1 MRKNISKTIFITVFL
16 LMLVPNCVLAETAEE
31 LYGRIVKDG
40 KIYLDTIKPQN
51 MEDSEGLLTYACGKY
66 STDEFTVYCT
76 ATDDGTYNK
85 GELNFF
91 DKKDGDNPAVI
102 KSVEFVYG
110 DYDKDIYE
118 RIKKYKDK
126 FPTEGEIETN
136 LFRLDD
142 LEIINYINNG
152 GYGKTFSMEM
162 TNKVINYSGDFN
174 KILGNSNIKA
184 ILDARAGWDEM
195 FTHGGFGFVVL
206 TYNGFAYNVVDT
218 AGVKGNKVLYIPSS
232 TEDTREAFIQAAKK
246 RVKDYLG
253 KDIEITYGGQIA
265 DIDEDNNWQCIPM
278 EEVVNVDNTLGEYYI
293 FTINGEDYEFFI
305 EKNDSKMK
313 NDVLLTTKDFITGSS
328 ITTASSSVPLD
339 SKIQYNLLDKNSVEY
354 KELIEKLG
362 LKMGLAADIKLF
374 SNVKDSYITK
384 LDDGTFKVYIAI
396 DDDMN
401 LADLKAYYLK
411 DDGTKEIHD
420 VTIENGYAVFETNHF
435 STYVLGS
442 TTGISNPSTF
452 DNVSLYVGLLL
463 ISMIG
468 ATGTVLCL
476 KKAKIN

>member
-1 MRKNISKTIFITVFL
+1 M
-16 LMLVPNCVLAETAEE
+16 
-31 LYGRIVKDG
+31 
-40 KIYLDTIKPQN
+40 DTIKPQN

-76 ATDDGTYNK
+76 ATDETYNK

-126 FPTEGEIETN
+126 FPTEGTIEEN

-152 GYGKTFSMEM
+152 GYGKTFSIEM

-206 TYNGFAYNVVDT
+206 TYNGFAYNVVNT

-232 TEDTREAFIQAAKK
+232 TEDTREAFI
-246 RVKDYLG
+246 
-253 KDIEITYGGQIA
+253 
-265 DIDEDNNWQCIPM
+265 
-278 EEVVNVDNTLGEYYI
+278 
-293 FTINGEDYEFFI
+293 
-305 EKNDSKMK
+305 
-313 NDVLLTTKDFITGSS
+313 
-328 ITTASSSVPLD
+328 
-339 SKIQYNLLDKNSVEY
+339 
-354 KELIEKLG
+354 
-362 LKMGLAADIKLF
+362 
-374 SNVKDSYITK
+374 
-384 LDDGTFKVYIAI
+384 
-396 DDDMN
+396 
-401 LADLKAYYLK
+401 
-411 DDGTKEIHD
+411 
-420 VTIENGYAVFETNHF
+420 
-435 STYVLGS
+435 
-442 TTGISNPSTF
+442 
-452 DNVSLYVGLLL
+452 
-463 ISMIG
+463 
-468 ATGTVLCL
+468 
-476 KKAKIN
+476 

>member
-1 MRKNISKTIFITVFL
+1 MILNVSGRTDIIAFYSNWFMNRLEEGFIDVRNPFNPKLVSRIYFEDVDLILFCTKNPISILDKINKINKPILFHVTVT
-16 LMLVPNCVLAETAEE
+16 P
-31 LYGRIVKDG
+31 
-40 KIYLDTIKPQN
+40 
-51 MEDSEGLLTYACGKY
+51 
-66 STDEFTVYCT
+66 
-76 ATDDGTYNK
+76 YNK
-85 GELNFF
+85 DIEPYVPSKKEIIDAVKKLSNIIGKENLCIRYDPIFLSNKYNVDYHIKAF
-91 DKKDGDNPAVI
+91 DKLCSLLDGYVNTIIVSFIDDYKNVRNNRKVLNYREFNEEDYKIIGENFSRIAKLHNMTI
-102 KSVEFVYG
+102 QTCFEDRNLVEYG
-110 DYDKDIYE
+110 FTKGE
-118 RIKKYKDK
+118 CLSHELAYKL
-126 FPTEGEIETN
+126 T
-136 LFRLDD
+136 
-142 LEIINYINNG
+142 
-152 GYGKTFSMEM
+152 GKTYKNW
-162 TNKVINYSGDFN
+162 T
-174 KILGNSNIKA
+174 
-184 ILDARAGWDEM
+184 
-195 FTHGGFGFVVL
+195 
-206 TYNGFAYNVVDT
+206 
-218 AGVKGNKVLYIPSS
+218 
-232 TEDTREAFIQAAKK
+232 AKK

-328 ITTASSSVPLD
+328 ITTSSSSVPLD

>member
-16 LMLVPNCVLAETAEE
+16 LMLVPSCVLAETAEE

-76 ATDDGTYNK
+76 ATDETYNK

-126 FPTEGEIETN
+126 FPTEGTIEEN

-152 GYGKTFSMEM
+152 GYGKTFSIEM

-206 TYNGFAYNVVDT
+206 TYNGFAYNVVNT

-305 EKNDSKMK
+305 EK
-313 NDVLLTTKDFITGSS
+313 T
-328 ITTASSSVPLD
+328 
-339 SKIQYNLLDKNSVEY
+339 
-354 KELIEKLG
+354 
-362 LKMGLAADIKLF
+362 
-374 SNVKDSYITK
+374 
-384 LDDGTFKVYIAI
+384 IA
-396 DDDMN
+396 
-401 LADLKAYYLK
+401 K
-411 DDGTKEIHD
+411 
-420 VTIENGYAVFETNHF
+420 
-435 STYVLGS
+435 
-442 TTGISNPSTF
+442 
-452 DNVSLYVGLLL
+452 
-463 ISMIG
+463 
-468 ATGTVLCL
+468 
-476 KKAKIN
+476 

>member
-1 MRKNISKTIFITVFL
+1 MRKNISKIIFIAVFL
-16 LMLVPNCVLAETAEE
+16 LMLIPNCVLAETAEE
-31 LYGRIVKDG
+31 LYNRIVKDG

-51 MEDSEGLLTYACGKY
+51 MDDSEGLLAYACGKY
-66 STDEFTVYCT
+66 STDKFTVYCN
-76 ATDDGTYNK
+76 AIDETYNK
-85 GELNFF
+85 GDINFF
-91 DKKDGDNPAVI
+91 DRKDENNPPVT
-102 KSVEFVYG
+102 KRVEFVYG

-206 TYNGFAYNVVDT
+206 TYNGFAYNVVNT

-232 TEDTREAFIQAAKK
+232 TEDTREAFILAAKK
-246 RVKDYLG
+246 RIKDYLE
-253 KDIEITYGGQIA
+253 KDIEITYGGQIT
-265 DIDEDNNWQCIPM
+265 DIDEDNNWTCIPM

-313 NDVLLTTKDFITGSS
+313 NDVVLTTKDFITGSS

-339 SKIQYNLLDKNSVEY
+339 SKIQYNLVDKNSVEY
-354 KELIEKLG
+354 KELMEKLG
-362 LKMGLAADIKLF
+362 LKMGLVADIKLF

-396 DDDMN
+396 NNDMN

-442 TTGISNPSTF
+442 TTEISNPSTL

-468 ATGTVLCL
+468 ATSAVVCL
-476 KKAKIN
+476 KKVRIK

>member
-1 MRKNISKTIFITVFL
+1 MEKNIFKISFIVVFL

-31 LYGRIVKDG
+31 LYNRIVKDG
-40 KIYLDTIKPQN
+40 KIYLDTVKPQN
-51 MEDSEGLLTYACGKY
+51 RDDSEGLLTYACGKY

-76 ATDDGTYNK
+76 ATDETYNK

-91 DKKDGDNPAVI
+91 DKKDEDNPAVI

-110 DYDKDIYE
+110 DYNKDIYE
-118 RIKKYKDK
+118 RIKKYKEK
-126 FPTEGEIETN
+126 FPTEGTIEEN

-152 GYGKTFSMEM
+152 GYGKTFSIEM

-195 FTHGGFGFVVL
+195 FTHGGFGFLVL
-206 TYNGFAYNVVDT
+206 TYNGFAYNIVNT

-232 TEDTREAFIQAAKK
+232 TENTREAFIQTAKK

-278 EEVVNVDNTLGEYYI
+278 EEVVNVNNTLGEYYI

-339 SKIQYNLLDKNSVEY
+339 SKIQYSLLDKNSDEY
-354 KELIEKLG
+354 KDLIKKLG
-362 LKMGLAADIKLF
+362 LKMGLVADIKLF

-384 LDDGTFKVYIAI
+384 LDNGTFKVYIAI
-396 DDDMN
+396 DNNMN

-411 DDGTKEIHD
+411 DDGTKEVHD
-420 VTIENGYAVFETNHF
+420 VTIENGYAVFETDHF

-442 TTGISNPSTF
+442 TTGISNPSTL
-452 DNVSLYVGLLL
+452 DNLSLYIGILL

-468 ATGTVLCL
+468 ATGTILCL

>member
-1 MRKNISKTIFITVFL
+1 MKIT
-16 LMLVPNCVLAETAEE
+16 T
-31 LYGRIVKDG
+31 
-40 KIYLDTIKPQN
+40 
-51 MEDSEGLLTYACGKY
+51 
-66 STDEFTVYCT
+66 
-76 ATDDGTYNK
+76 
-85 GELNFF
+85 
-91 DKKDGDNPAVI
+91 
-102 KSVEFVYG
+102 
-110 DYDKDIYE
+110 
-118 RIKKYKDK
+118 
-126 FPTEGEIETN
+126 
-136 LFRLDD
+136 
-142 LEIINYINNG
+142 
-152 GYGKTFSMEM
+152 
-162 TNKVINYSGDFN
+162 
-174 KILGNSNIKA
+174 GN
-184 ILDARAGWDEM
+184 
-195 FTHGGFGFVVL
+195 
-206 TYNGFAYNVVDT
+206 
-218 AGVKGNKVLYIPSS
+218 
-232 TEDTREAFIQAAKK
+232 AFQWK
-246 RVKDYLG
+246 
-253 KDIEITYGGQIA
+253 
-265 DIDEDNNWQCIPM
+265 
-278 EEVVNVDNTLGEYYI
+278 DNTLGEYYI